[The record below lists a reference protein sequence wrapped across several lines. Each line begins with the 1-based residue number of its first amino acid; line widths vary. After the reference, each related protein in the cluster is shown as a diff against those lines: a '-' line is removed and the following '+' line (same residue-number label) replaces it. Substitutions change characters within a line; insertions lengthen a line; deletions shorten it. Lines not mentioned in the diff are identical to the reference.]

1 MQQNERKAEEAKMG
15 EEMRGER
22 AGGKDGHRGDGRA
35 LAENGRK
42 KWASYQRAR
51 SIRAPGQRS
60 LCARL
65 CGCFIF
71 APVVLSRMQFCDRI
85 FQLKVPQTRGR
96 FVVFTSQ
103 E

>member
-42 KWASYQRAR
+42 KWVSYQRAR
-51 SIRAPGQRS
+51 SIRAPGQRG
-60 LCARL
+60 LC
-65 CGCFIF
+65 C
-71 APVVLSRMQFCDRI
+71 APVCMFYFCTCCSEQDAVLRPHIS
-85 FQLKVPQTRGR
+85 T
-96 FVVFTSQ
+96 
-103 E
+103 